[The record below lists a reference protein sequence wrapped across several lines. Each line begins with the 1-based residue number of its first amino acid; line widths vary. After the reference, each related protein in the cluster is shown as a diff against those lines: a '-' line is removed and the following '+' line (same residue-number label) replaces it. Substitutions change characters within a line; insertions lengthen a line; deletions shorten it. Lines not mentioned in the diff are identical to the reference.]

1 MLALGTV
8 QFGQSYGIA
17 NKTGQVKPH
26 EIKLIL
32 NKAQEFGIDTIDTA
46 TTYGDS
52 EKSLGNAGV
61 KDWKIVTKIPEIPF
75 YKNKAELR
83 GWLRN
88 SIEQSLKRLRIETLY
103 GVLLHR
109 PNQLLDDGYN
119 SVWDELNSLKENGL
133 IQKIGYSIYN
143 PSELDDLFALYKPT
157 IIQAPYNIF
166 DRNLEVSGWLKKL
179 FENNIEVHTRSCFL
193 QGLLLM
199 NPSDRP
205 SNLNKWQE
213 IWDTYDK
220 WIKKNNIS
228 RLEACLSFVTSE
240 KRISKIVIGVDN
252 LKQFQEITSLI
263 ETKRNIK
270 FLDFNVSDERL
281 INPSKWISS

>member
-1 MLALGTV
+1 
-8 QFGQSYGIA
+8 
-17 NKTGQVKPH
+17 
-26 EIKLIL
+26 
-32 NKAQEFGIDTIDTA
+32 
-46 TTYGDS
+46 
-52 EKSLGNAGV
+52 
-61 KDWKIVTKIPEIPF
+61 
-75 YKNKAELR
+75 
-83 GWLRN
+83 
-88 SIEQSLKRLRIETLY
+88 
-103 GVLLHR
+103 
-109 PNQLLDDGYN
+109 
-119 SVWDELNSLKENGL
+119 
-133 IQKIGYSIYN
+133 
-143 PSELDDLFALYKPT
+143 
-157 IIQAPYNIF
+157 
-166 DRNLEVSGWLKKL
+166 
-179 FENNIEVHTRSCFL
+179 
-193 QGLLLM
+193 M

-270 FLDFNVSDERL
+270 FLDFNVSDEGL